1 MSNLAAILPSPK
13 TSLEV
18 HPVPVYVPG
27 PREILIKNE
36 CIALNAIEAKI
47 AIHNVIPYTPY
58 LAILGSTYAGTI
70 ASLGPS
76 TPPSLAIGDRVV
88 VSKRFDV
95 KGNQHGAFQRFVI
108 CTDIMVSRVPDA
120 IDLSVP
126 ASLFMNLT
134 CVVGLFSGRLG
145 LERPQLDGGVVED
158 RDQKKKVLV
167 YGGSGSF
174 GGLSVGYLSQA
185 GYAVVT
191 TSSPPNR
198 AFVEGLGAT
207 AIVDHTQDAQ
217 GLIEQLVEK
226 GPYDIVVDFVSV
238 ASTLAV
244 TGRVVEAQGGGR
256 LFTMQ
261 PGREELP
268 AGVER
273 VFEPYSES
281 LYEKRNRGLQRW
293 VVEEYLPL
301 GIARGLIKPLPIEKV
316 GGGLKGLNEGLRK
329 VLEGGS
335 GARYVVD
342 PWE

>member
-13 TSLEV
+13 APLEV
-18 HPVPVYVPG
+18 HPVPIYVPG
-27 PREILIKNE
+27 PKEILIKNT

-47 AIHNVIPYTPY
+47 AIHNVLPHTPY

-70 ASLGPS
+70 TALGPS
-76 TPPSLAIGDRVV
+76 TTSFSIGDRVV

-95 KGNQHGAFQRFVI
+95 KGNQYGAFQRFVV
-108 CTDIMVSRVPDA
+108 CPDIMISRVPDA
-120 IDLSVP
+120 VDLSVP
-126 ASLFMNLT
+126 ASLMMNLT

-145 LERPQLDGGVVED
+145 LGRPRLDGGVAE
-158 RDQKKKVLV
+158 RRGKKVLV

-174 GGLSVGYLSQA
+174 GGLSVGYLSAA
-185 GYAVVT
+185 GYEVVT
-191 TSSPPNR
+191 TSSPRNR
-198 AFVEGLGAT
+198 AFVEGLGAER
-207 AIVDHTQDAQ
+207 VLDHTQD
-217 GLIEQLVEK
+217 GEVLVKQLVER
-226 GPYDIVVDFVSV
+226 GPYDVVVDFVSV

-244 TGRVVEAQGGGR
+244 TGRVVEAQGGGI

-268 AGVER
+268 VGVER

-281 LYEKRNRGLQRW
+281 LYEGRNRELQRW
-293 VVEEYLPL
+293 VVEEYLPQ
-301 GIARGLIKPLPIEKV
+301 GIAKGLIKPLPIEKV

-329 VLEGGS
+329 MLDGGS
-335 GARYVVD
+335 GVRYVVD